1 MTGWKKEVNK
11 SSELIPLNLF
21 YNFLPRNK
29 VASHTAPLA
38 HNRFGPGLGALQNQ
52 PSSCIKTEVF

>member
-1 MTGWKKEVNK
+1 MMGWKKEVNK

-52 PSSCIKTEVF
+52 EEMA